1 MKIKTS
7 YDFKPE
13 VATSSL
19 SDIMFFLLLFFLIV
33 STFAN
38 PNVIKLLLPK
48 TDSSQII
55 SRKQITLSVSKNKHY
70 YIDQKQVLYKDIETE
85 LLQKAAHVT
94 DPTIVVRADYSL
106 SIQELVDVLQIGNKL
121 KIKMILATEK
131 THAL

>member
-94 DPTIVVRADYSL
+94 DATIVVRADYSL